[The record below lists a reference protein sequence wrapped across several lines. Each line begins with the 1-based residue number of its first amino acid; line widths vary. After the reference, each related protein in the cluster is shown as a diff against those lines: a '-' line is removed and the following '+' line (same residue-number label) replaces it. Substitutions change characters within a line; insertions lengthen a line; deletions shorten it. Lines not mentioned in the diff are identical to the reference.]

1 MTERRIL
8 DGVRVLDFT
17 HVVAGPYCTRVLAD
31 LGAEVVK
38 VDPPPSAGAEEARTT
53 GSVANN
59 VGKRSIVL
67 DLKTPAGLK
76 VALELAA
83 RADVL
88 VENFTPGV
96 MATLGLGYEDVAHGN
111 PAIVYASISGF
122 GQTGPLSHRRA
133 YGAVAHAESGWL
145 WVQQQAQGGSE
156 PFAPGV
162 TVADIV
168 TAMNAVSAILAALY
182 DRERTGE
189 GQWIDV
195 TLAESQMAMLS
206 EVARPALE
214 GAPQEAW
221 RPFRHPI
228 HRARDG
234 HVTINLGSE
243 RNWQRIAR
251 ALGHAG
257 TPRPPAADDANALVG
272 SWVAQLTVDD
282 VARGMEATGAPF
294 GVVRSIHEAFRDPYW
309 RQRGMVQEVSDP
321 VDKIVRVTGS
331 PLHFSRAASGP
342 GPAGAP
348 LAGQHSAQ
356 ILAELGYQPQ
366 EIDALLASGAVLQ
379 QTPSH
384 RGPT

>member
-1 MTERRIL
+1 
-8 DGVRVLDFT
+8 
-17 HVVAGPYCTRVLAD
+17 
-31 LGAEVVK
+31 
-38 VDPPPSAGAEEARTT
+38 VDAPPSAGAEEARSA

-67 DLKTPAGLK
+67 DLKSQPGVN
-76 VALELAA
+76 VALALAA

-96 MATLGLGYEDVAHGN
+96 MASLGLTYDEVSRNN

-168 TAMNAVSAILAALY
+168 TATNAVIAILAALF
-182 DRERTGE
+182 DRASTRQ
-189 GQWIDV
+189 GQWIDI

-214 GAPQEAW
+214 GEAQEAW

-228 HRARDG
+228 HKARDG
-234 HVTINLGSE
+234 YVTINLGSD
-243 RNWQRIAR
+243 RNWRRIAL
-251 ALGHAG
+251 ALGHLD
-257 TPRPPAADDANALVG
+257 TLRPPQAEKANA
-272 SWVAQLTVDD
+272 
-282 VARGMEATGAPF
+282 
-294 GVVRSIHEAFRDPYW
+294 
-309 RQRGMVQEVSDP
+309 
-321 VDKIVRVTGS
+321 
-331 PLHFSRAASGP
+331 
-342 GPAGAP
+342 
-348 LAGQHSAQ
+348 
-356 ILAELGYQPQ
+356 
-366 EIDALLASGAVLQ
+366 
-379 QTPSH
+379 
-384 RGPT
+384 